1 MISLINKSV
10 LYRFNKG
17 IYCFEAILI
26 FEGNLFETFSLISS
40 DFNLMLGLS

>member
-10 LYRFNKG
+10 LYRFNKD

-26 FEGNLFETFSLISS
+26 FEGNLFETFSKPSLLFRLISI
-40 DFNLMLGLS
+40 